1 LPPEFARFT
10 SVVSESGSGCSF
22 NVANRKPIDDC
33 DYVVA
38 DDEVVEVLA
47 TMTPHDRLRRTR
59 VAALAA
65 LALHATAEMAHWVA
79 IMVWAFGEG
88 GAARA
93 GIVSVISMA
102 VSALS
107 APVFAEWFERMEPVS
122 AYRIGSVAQTAAFAG
137 GSLLLRSNAA
147 TPLMV
152 CGAALAS
159 ATLTVTRPAHYRL
172 LPSLLES
179 PTSLITAAR
188 QSRVAELAGTTAGPL
203 LTALALWRSGP
214 ASAVAFAGLMVAIGF
229 GCTLL
234 MSPTNGHRD
243 TLSSAAILGEGSSL
257 IRQLRVN
264 PGSIGVLLIGA
275 THFAV
280 LGALDVLT
288 VALATTDGGSESLA
302 GILSASIGFGSL
314 IAATVN
320 RRQVPVLVYKG
331 MALAAAAF
339 LALLCATSVTPRPF
353 FVVSLLIAGGAL
365 AVVDAGNRT
374 MLPRSVPSSLLGRV
388 YGLQETALLVG
399 SAIGAIVGPAMVAWL
414 GLSWALV
421 VVGLLPLAMV
431 LAQTRSLRLLDRRGA
446 ERGEAVALVANTPLF
461 SGAPTHVVSAI
472 AFAMH
477 RVTFSAGTTLMQQD
491 DTGDCL
497 YFISAG
503 TAEVTIDG
511 SFVRTLGS
519 GAHVGEVALLKNSP
533 RTATVVA
540 TTDLTAWQ
548 LDSVPFLTAVTTLP
562 IELETLATGQGRYR
576 DQLST

>member
-1 LPPEFARFT
+1 
-10 SVVSESGSGCSF
+10 
-22 NVANRKPIDDC
+22 
-33 DYVVA
+33 
-38 DDEVVEVLA
+38 
-47 TMTPHDRLRRTR
+47 
-59 VAALAA
+59 
-65 LALHATAEMAHWVA
+65 
-79 IMVWAFGEG
+79 
-88 GAARA
+88 
-93 GIVSVISMA
+93 
-102 VSALS
+102 
-107 APVFAEWFERMEPVS
+107 
-122 AYRIGSVAQTAAFAG
+122 
-137 GSLLLRSNAA
+137 
-147 TPLMV
+147 
-152 CGAALAS
+152 
-159 ATLTVTRPAHYRL
+159 
-172 LPSLLES
+172 
-179 PTSLITAAR
+179 
-188 QSRVAELAGTTAGPL
+188 
-203 LTALALWRSGP
+203 
-214 ASAVAFAGLMVAIGF
+214 
-229 GCTLL
+229 
-234 MSPTNGHRD
+234 
-243 TLSSAAILGEGSSL
+243 
-257 IRQLRVN
+257 
-264 PGSIGVLLIGA
+264 
-275 THFAV
+275 
-280 LGALDVLT
+280 
-288 VALATTDGGSESLA
+288 
-302 GILSASIGFGSL
+302 
-314 IAATVN
+314 
-320 RRQVPVLVYKG
+320 